1 MQLITDLVSIFDNS
15 DLDAVMLER
24 WVPGVARRG
33 TAIRD
38 GSSNRYEDVETFE
51 RLIPRLGVTPEAIS
65 SDRAADIIEFL
76 ACVIPT
82 LTRDGLRN
90 MRPRRLLALYL
101 TVMPKVCTDPLALG
115 RPSSEATSTAPSP
128 ASTTTP
134 SEAA

>member
-1 MQLITDLVSIFDNS
+1 M
-15 DLDAVMLER
+15 E
-24 WVPGVARRG
+24 PGVIFSTEKPRPAG
-33 TAIRD
+33 TVEVD
-38 GSSNRYEDVETFE
+38 GVAHDVWSQYDIRYEDVEAFE
-51 RLIPRLGVTPEAIS
+51 RVIPRLGVTPEAIS
-65 SDRAADIIEFL
+65 SDQAADIIEFL